1 MTATEQSLTVG
12 ELARAADISVRTLH
26 HYDELGLVAASNRS
40 EGGYRLYG
48 PEAVDRLQEVLFFR
62 ELGFGLEAIKD
73 IVNGPDYERADVLAR
88 QRRLIEGRAERL
100 LDMMESLDKAIEAER
115 QGIEMSTDEKL
126 EIFGEF
132 DPEAHADEATARWS
146 RTDAYKQSAG
156 RTGSYARADWEKVG
170 EENRQI
176 NEALLA
182 LMDAGHP
189 ATHSDAMDLAE
200 AHRNHISTLFYE
212 CSYEI
217 HAGLGEMYL
226 ADERFRTNIDK
237 AGEGLA
243 EYLAAAIAANVARRR

>member
-88 QRRLIEGRAERL
+88 QRRLVERRAERL

-132 DPEAHADEATARWS
+132 DPEAHVDEATARWS
-146 RTDAYKQSAG
+146 GTDAYKQSAR
-156 RTGSYARADWEKVG
+156 RTGSYTRADW
-170 EENRQI
+170 RR
-176 NEALLA
+176 L
-182 LMDAGHP
+182 
-189 ATHSDAMDLAE
+189 
-200 AHRNHISTLFYE
+200 
-212 CSYEI
+212 
-217 HAGLGEMYL
+217 
-226 ADERFRTNIDK
+226 
-237 AGEGLA
+237 
-243 EYLAAAIAANVARRR
+243 ARRTARSTRHCWP